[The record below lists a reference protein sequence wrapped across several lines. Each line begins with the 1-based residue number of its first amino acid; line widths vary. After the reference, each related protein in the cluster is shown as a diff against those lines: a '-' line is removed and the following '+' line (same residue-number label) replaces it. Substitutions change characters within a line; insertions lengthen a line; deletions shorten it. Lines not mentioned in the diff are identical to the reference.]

1 MSKIVSI
8 LVRSVMTFAI
18 FAIFWYILELI
29 VFQKITGTTR
39 DLLFIIIGG
48 FLSNFG
54 KVVDYWFTKR
64 NEAENDEK

>member
-1 MSKIVSI
+1 MNTIVSTV
-8 LVRSVMTFAI
+8 VRFLLTFAI

-29 VFQKITGTTR
+29 VYEKITGTTR

-48 FLSNFG
+48 FLTAFG

-64 NEAENDEK
+64 EVDKNEK

>member
-1 MSKIVSI
+1 MNKIVSI

-48 FLSNFG
+48 FLTAFG

-64 NEAENDEK
+64 DEVENHEK

>member
-1 MSKIVSI
+1 MNKIVSI

-64 NEAENDEK
+64 DGVDKNEK

>member
-1 MSKIVSI
+1 MNNTVS
-8 LVRSVMTFAI
+8 LVVRSLLTAAI

-48 FLSNFG
+48 YLTAFG

-64 NEAENDEK
+64 EKHEED

>member
-1 MSKIVSI
+1 MNNIVSI
-8 LVRSVMTFAI
+8 AVRFLLTFAI

-29 VFQKITGTTR
+29 VYEKITGTTR

-48 FLSNFG
+48 FLTAFG

-64 NEAENDEK
+64 NELEHEK

>member
-1 MSKIVSI
+1 MNTIVSTI
-8 LVRSVMTFAI
+8 VRFLLTFAI

-29 VFQKITGTTR
+29 VFEKITGTTR

-48 FLSNFG
+48 FLTAFG

-64 NEAENDEK
+64 DGVKNNEK